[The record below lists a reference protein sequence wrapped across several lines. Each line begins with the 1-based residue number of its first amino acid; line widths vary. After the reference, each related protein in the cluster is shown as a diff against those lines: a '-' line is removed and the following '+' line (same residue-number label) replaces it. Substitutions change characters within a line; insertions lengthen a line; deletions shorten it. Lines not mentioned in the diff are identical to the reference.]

1 MTMFHFVIAGGR
13 LTAARR
19 TELEQSHPEA
29 SSRTSASARSKYFG
43 TRR

>member
-29 SSRTSASARSKYFG
+29 SSRTATSASAEYFG